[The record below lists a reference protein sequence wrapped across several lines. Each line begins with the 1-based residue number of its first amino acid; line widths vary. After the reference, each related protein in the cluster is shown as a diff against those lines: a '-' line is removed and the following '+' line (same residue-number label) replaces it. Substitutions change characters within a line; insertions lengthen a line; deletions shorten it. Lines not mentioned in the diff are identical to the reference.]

1 MTKGTGSRA
10 ILRGLCFPYL
20 SPPIF
25 SPTSLLTAGEPR
37 WKVKMSIG
45 EIIGVGGPIA
55 TVAAI
60 FGFFINA
67 WLQKRKDDREEIRS
81 KRDSESGIVETTGQA
96 LRLVREQMSAMGKEL
111 KYLRAENDRKE
122 QVIKQLIIRVNHLE
136 QDNYR
141 LQRKVET

>member
-1 MTKGTGSRA
+1 
-10 ILRGLCFPYL
+10 
-20 SPPIF
+20 
-25 SPTSLLTAGEPR
+25 
-37 WKVKMSIG
+37 MSIG